1 MKKTIIAAAVAAVV
15 AAPAAFADVSISG
28 NVNMELQDKDATT
41 GWGNSTNTD
50 LVFKASEDLGNGMK
64 AGMKYHLFH
73 DDGGNAVADTT
84 VNLSGDFGSI
94 NAGRQESMNMAYFH
108 GFAAGDA
115 AHDMTLEDTNGQQA
129 RTNGVIYTSPS
140 MNGLTVAAGF
150 SAGGQVIA
158 SGAADTT
165 ETDDV
170 DGTDL
175 MVKYTNG
182 GLTVALGRTEQKG
195 SIADAEITNIAA
207 SYKMGDLQVAV
218 LNRDVDNGRK
228 ASNAA
233 TDTTT
238 SGTNELT
245 TVSLTYTMGANTIY
259 AGVTDSDDAQDG
271 DTVVSLNHAMSKRTS
286 VYVGFKDDD
295 SAGDTNT
302 LVGIKHSF

>member
-1 MKKTIIAAAVAAVV
+1 MKKTIIAAAVAAAV

-64 AGMKYHLFH
+64 AGMKYHLFN
-73 DDGGNAVADTT
+73 DDGGNSVADTT

-115 AHDMTLEDTNGQQA
+115 AHDMTLEDSNGQQA
-129 RTNGVIYTSPS
+129 RSNAVIYTSPS

-150 SAGGQVIA
+150 SAGGQVLA
-158 SGAADTT
+158 NGAADAT
-165 ETDDV
+165 ETDDI

-195 SIADAEITNIAA
+195 TAADAEITNIAA
-207 SYKMGDLQVAV
+207 SYKMGDLKVAV
-218 LNRDVDNGRK
+218 LNRDVENGRK
-228 ASNAA
+228 AAA
-233 TDTTT
+233 GDSTTA
-238 SGTNELT
+238 GTNELT

-259 AGVTDSDDAQDG
+259 AGITDSDDAQDG
-271 DTVVSLNHAMSKRTS
+271 DTVVTLNHAMSKRTS

>member
-1 MKKTIIAAAVAAVV
+1 MKKTIIASAIAAVV

-64 AGMKYHLFH
+64 AGMKYHLFN
-73 DDGGNAVADTT
+73 DDGGNSVADTT

-94 NAGRQESMNMAYFH
+94 NAGRQETMNMAYFH

-115 AHDMTLEDTNGQQA
+115 AHDMTLEDSNGQQA
-129 RTNGVIYTSPS
+129 RGNAVIYTSPS
-140 MNGLTVAAGF
+140 MNGLTVAVGAVV
-150 SAGGQVIA
+150 GGGVIA
-158 SGAADTT
+158 DGSTDSSETDNIDTT
-165 ETDDV
+165 DF
-170 DGTDL
+170 
-175 MVKYTNG
+175 MAKYSNG
-182 GLTVALGRTEQKG
+182 PLTVAVGQTTQKG

-207 SYKMGDLQVAV
+207 SYKMGDLKVAV
-218 LNRDVDNGRK
+218 LNRDVENGRE
-228 ASNAA
+228 ASDSSSN
-233 TDTTT
+233 TST

-271 DTVVSLNHAMSKRTS
+271 DTVVTLKHAMSKRTS